1 MKILSVRM
9 TWKITKVT
17 TLFLVTCKLDFSL
30 QKKKLK
36 QIEEKS
42 RFALD
47 TARFI
52 AHRYIPESSYKNCC
66 P

>member
-1 MKILSVRM
+1 M
-9 TWKITKVT
+9 KVT
-17 TLFLVTCKLDFSL
+17 TLFLVTCKLDFGL
-30 QKKKLK
+30 QRKKLK